1 MNKEVYALLKNAVK
15 LEKNGLKNYLRYAR
29 QTQDLAGKNMFIILA
44 NDEFDHMNLLEGIIE
59 KMEKDESLQEIKIDH
74 SVIENVI
81 PNLRNKDVQT
91 KGTEGQDQLSAL
103 RVAVDLER
111 DSIKLYETIRDKADD
126 PEVKRIAQRLVE
138 MEDSHYQLIQAEI
151 DSIMGIG
158 MWFGF
163 REFDL
168 NAG

>member
-1 MNKEVYALLKNAVK
+1 MKEEVYALLKNAIQ
-15 LEKNGLKNYLRYAR
+15 LEKNGLETYLRYAR
-29 QTQDLAGKNMFIILA
+29 QTQDLAGKNMFIVLA
-44 NDEFDHMNLLEGIIE
+44 NDEFDHMNLLEGILQKI
-59 KMEKDESLQEIKIDH
+59 EKDESLQDVKVDH
-74 SVIENVI
+74 SVIETVI
-81 PNLRNKDVQT
+81 PKLRDKDVQT

-111 DSIKLYETIRDKADD
+111 DSIKLYEAIRDKTDD

-151 DSIMGIG
+151 DSIMGMG

-163 REFDL
+163 KEFDL